1 MTYATV
7 EEAPP
12 RSSSML
18 AALTRIG
25 QHYGLTLDPD
35 SLARAVPFDGAE
47 PAIPVLQRMAE
58 RTGLTARPIRIQRG
72 DLMKLVEVGPALLVL
87 PGDRA
92 AILETVDS
100 RDGMEYALIN
110 DPMAPAGVSALVDEH
125 RLFDLWDG
133 EVILFKRKMDLTD
146 EQRPFGAGWLI
157 GQLVRDRVLMR
168 DVGVA
173 AFLMSLLS
181 LTPFLVVMVMIDR
194 VLDAHSFDTLSVLAI
209 AVAIITVFDT
219 WFGFLRRQLV
229 AVFSSRIDARINLYV
244 FDRVLNLPM
253 AFFERVPTGM
263 ISAKM
268 GQIWHIRHFMTGQIF
283 GTLLDGSTLVVL
295 LPFLFY
301 LNWILACFVL
311 LIALSILGVYWLFL
325 PSLRRAHAKVTA
337 AEQAMGAHQVE
348 SIHGIRTIKSLSLE
362 GMKRKERDLKVAEA
376 FKAHRDAEFLANWP
390 QTIVRPLEMLIYIGS
405 FLGLTNDGRFFSDE
419 VYYEPEVAQRQR
431 DRLAR
436 PDPFSNEC
444 TGLTPA
450 GEGRFVFAQGDRPIR
465 KIDGTVA
472 VLLSDEPLS
481 YGSFL
486 FRFLPKVQTL
496 RRLGLNDIR
505 ILTHPPSDSCRV
517 LLRLVGIAD
526 ENIIEHDL
534 NAVTVIDRAIMPG
547 LRNPNTFFAPESC
560 ALFAEIRKQHGPP
573 AQTRRLYVSRH
584 SLNAEGWS
592 TRILRNE
599 VELIARL
606 ASLGFEVIEPENM
619 PVEDQIAAFAAAMIV
634 VGPSGSG
641 MFNSVFCHPGTK
653 LIDIQSEPQWIYSYA
668 GMYSSLSLRWG
679 IFVGKADVI
688 ECQPFHRPWDV
699 NIDALITRVEAFLAA

>member
-1 MTYATV
+1 MTDPVDLVRAAEARSYVLANATDLPRIDRAMLHSGPDAGICFV
-7 EEAPP
+7 AGDAPDLFWRTGP
-12 RSSSML
+12 EFL
-18 AALTRIG
+18 D
-25 QHYGLTLDPD
+25 DPD
-35 SLARAVPFDGAE
+35 AV
-47 PAIPVLQRMAE
+47 
-58 RTGLTARPIRIQRG
+58 GLFTPQQ
-72 DLMKLVEVGPALLVL
+72 VGPAPYESPPDFAAVIGDAVL
-87 PGDRA
+87 
-92 AILETVDS
+92 
-100 RDGMEYALIN
+100 
-110 DPMAPAGVSALVDEH
+110 
-125 RLFDLWDG
+125 
-133 EVILFKRKMDLTD
+133 
-146 EQRPFGAGWLI
+146 
-157 GQLVRDRVLMR
+157 
-168 DVGVA
+168 
-173 AFLMSLLS
+173 
-181 LTPFLVVMVMIDR
+181 
-194 VLDAHSFDTLSVLAI
+194 
-209 AVAIITVFDT
+209 
-219 WFGFLRRQLV
+219 
-229 AVFSSRIDARINLYV
+229 
-244 FDRVLNLPM
+244 
-253 AFFERVPTGM
+253 TG
-263 ISAKM
+263 
-268 GQIWHIRHFMTGQIF
+268 
-283 GTLLDGSTLVVL
+283 
-295 LPFLFY
+295 Y
-301 LNWILACFVL
+301 
-311 LIALSILGVYWLFL
+311 
-325 PSLRRAHAKVTA
+325 
-337 AEQAMGAHQVE
+337 
-348 SIHGIRTIKSLSLE
+348 RT
-362 GMKRKERDLKVAEA
+362 
-376 FKAHRDAEFLANWP
+376 F
-390 QTIVRPLEMLIYIGS
+390 
-405 FLGLTNDGRFFSDE
+405 LTNDGRFFSDE